1 MGKLRKSEI
10 VILIVGLLLLG
21 AVAGCKKSSATSS
34 AEAGASAFG
43 PNNGA
48 SVESS
53 PDPADAALSGPYA
66 AGRKVFNANGCA
78 KCHTVGKTSGS
89 QMAGGQ
95 PGGQAPGGFGPG
107 GRGGMQK
114 GPDLGKVGA
123 DPMHTSQWLADHV
136 RNPKAHKAQSRMPSY
151 AGKIKEEDL
160 LALADYLA
168 SLK

>member
-1 MGKLRKSEI
+1 MFRLRQNEVAI
-10 VILIVGLLLLG
+10 VVAGLLLIT
-21 AVAGCKKSSATSS
+21 AIAGCKKASTESSAQTGVS
-34 AEAGASAFG
+34 GFG
-43 PNNGA
+43 PNAGG
-48 SVESS
+48 SGDTS
-53 PDPADAALSGPYA
+53 PDPADAALRGPFA

-78 KCHTVGKTSGS
+78 KCHTVGKANASA
-89 QMAGGQ
+89 MAGGP
-95 PGGQAPGGFGPG
+95 PGGQGPGSFGPG

-123 DPMHTSQWLADHV
+123 DPMHSPQWLAEHV
-136 RNPKAHKAQSRMPSY
+136 RNPKTHKPQSRMPSY